1 MTDSGSDSGYER
13 EPGLAAERTELA
25 WDRSALS
32 LFACG
37 AAVVKGLPKVTG
49 GSAHPAAGAA
59 MLVLGGLVWAAGL
72 PYARVRSRAT
82 REGRRVV
89 VRRRELLP
97 MAAATAIVGAAAFVI
112 AAFLPA

>member
-1 MTDSGSDSGYER
+1 MTTDAYER

-37 AAVVKGLPKVTG
+37 AAVVRGLPKVTG
-49 GSAHPAAGAA
+49 STAHPAAGVAI
-59 MLVLGGLVWAAGL
+59 LLLGGVVWAAGL
-72 PYARVRSRAT
+72 PYARTRARAT
-82 REGRRVV
+82 RAGRRVV
-89 VRRRELLP
+89 ARRRELLP
-97 MAAATAIVGAAAFVI
+97 MALGSAPVGVAAFVI

>member
-1 MTDSGSDSGYER
+1 VTTGSYER

-37 AAVVKGLPKVTG
+37 AAIVRGLPSVTG
-49 GSAHPAAGAA
+49 SAGHPVAGMAVLA
-59 MLVLGGLVWAAGL
+59 LGGLVWAAGL
-72 PYARVRSRAT
+72 PYARIRSHAT
-82 REGRRVV
+82 RQGRRSVA
-89 VRRRELLP
+89 RRRELLP
-97 MAAATAIVGAAAFVI
+97 MAAASAIVGVAAFVI

>member
-1 MTDSGSDSGYER
+1 MSDGGYER
-13 EPGLAAERTELA
+13 DAGLAAERTELA

-49 GSAHPAAGAA
+49 SAAHPAAGVA

-72 PYARVRSRAT
+72 PYARLRAHAT
-82 REGRRVV
+82 REGRRGVA
-89 VRRRELLP
+89 RRRELLP
-97 MAAATAIVGAAAFVI
+97 MAAATAMVGCAAFVI

>member
-1 MTDSGSDSGYER
+1 MTSDAYER

-37 AAVVKGLPKVTG
+37 AAIVKGLPKVTG
-49 GSAHPAAGAA
+49 GSAHPAAGMA
-59 MLVLGGLVWAAGL
+59 VLALGALVWAAGL
-72 PYARVRSRAT
+72 PYARARAHAT
-82 REGRRVV
+82 RQGCRAVA
-89 VRRRELLP
+89 RRRELLP
-97 MAAATAIVGAAAFVI
+97 MAAGSAIVGVAAFVI